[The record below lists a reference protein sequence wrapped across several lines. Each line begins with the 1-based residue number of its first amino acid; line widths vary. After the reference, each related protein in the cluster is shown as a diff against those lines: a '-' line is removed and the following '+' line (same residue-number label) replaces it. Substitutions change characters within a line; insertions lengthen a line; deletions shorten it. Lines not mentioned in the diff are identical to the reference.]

1 MPKVPMNYANTIL
14 YKIQHDTDLSLI
26 YVGNTTSFRQ
36 RKCLHKRSCEI
47 GDTSSKLY
55 IMIRENGGWNAFRMT
70 PIKEFPCKSY
80 HDAIMEED
88 RIRLEWNIK
97 PYKPRGLIHNTL
109 DTSVDKTQ
117 IKDKINVNTLQDITL
132 QNNTTQDDNTTQ
144 ERTQDNTTHN
154 TMVQDDNTMIQE
166 DNTTHNTKMQD
177 DNTTHNTK
185 MQDDNTTQEQDNTT
199 LQERTTHNTTQD
211 NTTQDNTTHN
221 TTIQDD
227 NTQDDNTQDDKT
239 QERIIIEPI
248 LKLRKLQVEISKED
262 ELKRYYS
269 RVLKKIKSLK
279 SKHIFLKNKTLKH
292 LIS

>member
-1 MPKVPMNYANTIL
+1 
-14 YKIQHDTDLSLI
+14 
-26 YVGNTTSFRQ
+26 
-36 RKCLHKRSCEI
+36 
-47 GDTSSKLY
+47 
-55 IMIRENGGWNAFRMT
+55 MIRENGGWNAFRMT
-70 PIKEFPCKSY
+70 PIKEYPCKSY

-117 IKDKINVNTLQDITL
+117 IKDKINDNTTQDITL
-132 QNNTTQDDNTTQ
+132 QNNTTQ
-144 ERTQDNTTHN
+144 ERT
-154 TMVQDDNTMIQE
+154 IQE
-166 DNTTHNTKMQD
+166 MQD

-185 MQDDNTTQEQDNTT
+185 MQDDNTTQEQEIQDDNTMTQDDNTTQEQEIQDDNTMTQDDNTTQEQEIQDDNTMTQDDNTT
-199 LQERTTHNTTQD
+199 LQERTTHNTQDD

-221 TTIQDD
+221 TQDD
-227 NTQDDNTQDDKT
+227 NTTQDNTTQDDKT
-239 QERIIIEPI
+239 TLQERIIIEPI

-279 SKHIFLKNKTLKH
+279 SKHIFFKNKTLKH